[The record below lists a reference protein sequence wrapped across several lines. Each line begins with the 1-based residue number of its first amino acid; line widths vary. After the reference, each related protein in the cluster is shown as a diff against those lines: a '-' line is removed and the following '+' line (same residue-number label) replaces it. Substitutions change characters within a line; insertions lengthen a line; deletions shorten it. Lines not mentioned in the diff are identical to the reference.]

1 MKHITLYRVFHGI
14 RLLRL
19 IKIDCR
25 ETINFFFVYD
35 DFYRLVFRHSF
46 IFFFYHVIY
55 TLSKV

>member
-25 ETINFFFVYD
+25 ETINFFLYMMISIDWFLD
-35 DFYRLVFRHSF
+35 IRLYFSF
-46 IFFFYHVIY
+46 IM
-55 TLSKV
+55 LSIP